1 MTDSNRFHHYPFLE
15 IMRLLLLEE
24 EQDYQN
30 QQSILLEPHEFK
42 CVCSTKYLTEYNN
55 WYFGDKVLELNMVVF
70 FFKQVVDS
78 FQQDKHS
85 NFMRDASN
93 VALS

>member
-1 MTDSNRFHHYPFLE
+1 
-15 IMRLLLLEE
+15 MRLLLLEE